1 MSTENWNANLQKPYY
16 FIALPII
23 YLFLDIWSLI
33 WRTYCSSMHVA
44 SESKS
49 RSWLNL
55 AIYNSA
61 GLDRPQP
68 YPAQGRIQVVRFW
81 RLAPK
86 TYVGNFIHHCFVQF
100 RKQHARLKA
109 ILSSIILSQQCC
121 EVYFISLTVAKPIW
135 DLTTR
140 YSITEIA
147 PPLKLLAKSP
157 LILCN
162 LSREKFQEMNYR
174 MKPFHI
180 R

>member
-1 MSTENWNANLQKPYY
+1 
-16 FIALPII
+16 
-23 YLFLDIWSLI
+23 
-33 WRTYCSSMHVA
+33 
-44 SESKS
+44 
-49 RSWLNL
+49 LNL

-121 EVYFISLTVAKPIW
+121 EVYFISLTVAKPI
-135 DLTTR
+135 
-140 YSITEIA
+140 
-147 PPLKLLAKSP
+147 
-157 LILCN
+157 
-162 LSREKFQEMNYR
+162 
-174 MKPFHI
+174 
-180 R
+180 